1 VGGLKNLT
9 KLTYLDLSYC
19 ESLQNV
25 DGLAK
30 LIFSLANL
38 NLSYCESLPVS
49 PANDEM
55 TTHKQVAAY
64 QKRIRKAM

>member
-1 VGGLKNLT
+1 
-9 KLTYLDLSYC
+9 
-19 ESLQNV
+19 
-25 DGLAK
+25 
-30 LIFSLANL
+30 L